1 MNLSAV
7 LLTGGE
13 SRRMGKD
20 KATALFQEK
29 PLWQVQL
36 NLLRELRPAEI
47 FLSAR
52 SDPDWRPADV
62 KFVADEP
69 PSRGPLSGVAAS
81 LGRIRTKHLLTLAI
95 DMPFMNEKY
104 LRFLCDQTEPG
115 RGVLPVIGDRAEPLA
130 AIYPAEARVDLVAAL
145 SGLDFSLQT
154 ATQRLVQACRLR
166 VIPVAEAEKEF
177 FRNLNEPADFKR
189 STRPIDKRARM
200 LGEEFREKK

>member
-20 KATALFQEK
+20 KATALFQGK
-29 PLWQVQL
+29 LLWQLQL
-36 NLLRELRPAEI
+36 NLLRDLQPAEI

-52 SDPDWRPADV
+52 SDPDWRPTDI

-81 LGRIRTKHLLTLAI
+81 LGRIGTKHLLALAI

-115 RGVLPVIGDRAEPLA
+115 CGVLPMIGDRAEPLA
-130 AIYPAEARVDLVAAL
+130 AIYPVEARVDLVAAL
-145 SGLDFSLQT
+145 SGSDFSLQT
-154 ATQRLVQACRLR
+154 ATQRLVQAGRLR
-166 VIPVAEAEKEF
+166 VISVTEAEKEF
-177 FRNLNEPADFKR
+177 FRNLNEPADLK
-189 STRPIDKRARM
+189 
-200 LGEEFREKK
+200 

>member
-1 MNLSAV
+1 MKLSAV

-20 KATALFQEK
+20 KATALFQGK

-36 NLLRELRPAEI
+36 GLLQELRPAEI

-52 SDPDWRPADV
+52 SDPGWRPADV

-81 LGRIRTKHLLTLAI
+81 LGRIRTKHLLALAV

-104 LRFLCDQTEPG
+104 LRFLCDQTETG
-115 RGVLPVIGDRAEPLA
+115 RGVLPMIGDRAEPLA
-130 AIYPAEARVDLVAAL
+130 AIYPAEARVDLMAAL
-145 SGLDFSLQT
+145 SGSDFSLQT
-154 ATQRLVQACRLR
+154 ATQRLVQATRLR
-166 VIPVAEAEKEF
+166 VIPVAEAEEEF
-177 FRNLNEPADFKR
+177 FRNLNEPADFK
-189 STRPIDKRARM
+189 
-200 LGEEFREKK
+200 

>member
-7 LLTGGE
+7 LLAGGE

-20 KATALFQEK
+20 KAIALFRRK
-29 PLWQVQL
+29 PLWQIQL

-62 KFVADEP
+62 EFVADEL

-95 DMPFMNEKY
+95 DMPFMSEKY
-104 LRFLCDQTEPG
+104 LRFLCDQIEPG
-115 RGVLPVIGDRAEPLA
+115 HGVLPIIGGRAEPLA
-130 AIYPAEARVDLVAAL
+130 AIYPAEARLDLVAAL

-154 ATQRLVQACRLR
+154 ATQRLVQAGRLR

-177 FRNLNEPADFKR
+177 FRNLNEPADLK
-189 STRPIDKRARM
+189 
-200 LGEEFREKK
+200 

>member
-7 LLTGGE
+7 LLTGGK

-20 KATALFQEK
+20 KATALFQGK

-52 SDPDWRPADV
+52 SDPGWRPADV

-81 LGRIRTKHLLTLAI
+81 LGRIRTKHLLVLAI

-104 LRFLCDQTEPG
+104 LRFLCDRTRRPNGSFTQTGCESF
-115 RGVLPVIGDRAEPLA
+115 L
-130 AIYPAEARVDLVAAL
+130 
-145 SGLDFSLQT
+145 
-154 ATQRLVQACRLR
+154 
-166 VIPVAEAEKEF
+166 
-177 FRNLNEPADFKR
+177 
-189 STRPIDKRARM
+189 
-200 LGEEFREKK
+200 

>member
-7 LLTGGE
+7 LLAGGE

-20 KATALFQEK
+20 KATAHFQGK
-29 PLWQVQL
+29 PLWRVQL
-36 NLLRELRPAEI
+36 NLLQEAQPAEI

-81 LGRIRTKHLLTLAI
+81 LGRIGTKHMLALAI

-104 LRFLCDQTEPG
+104 LRFLCDQAEPG
-115 RGVLPVIGDRAEPLA
+115 CGVLPMIGDRAEPLA
-130 AIYPAEARVDLVAAL
+130 AIYPGEARVDLVAAL

-154 ATQRLVQACRLR
+154 ATQRLVHAGRLR
-166 VIPVAEAEKEF
+166 VIAVAEAEKEF
-177 FRNLNEPADFKR
+177 FRNLNEPTDFK
-189 STRPIDKRARM
+189 
-200 LGEEFREKK
+200 

>member
-7 LLTGGE
+7 LLAGGE

-20 KATALFQEK
+20 KAAALFRGK

-62 KFVADEP
+62 EFVGDEL

-95 DMPFMNEKY
+95 DMPFMSEKY
-104 LRFLCDQTEPG
+104 LRFLCDQIEPR
-115 RGVLPVIGDRAEPLA
+115 RGVLPMIGGRAEPLA
-130 AIYPAEARVDLVAAL
+130 AIYPAEAHVDLVAAL

-154 ATQRLVQACRLR
+154 LDQRLVVAGKLR
-166 VIPVAEAEKEF
+166 AISVEKRDQHF
-177 FRNLNEPADFKR
+177 FRNLNEPADFK
-189 STRPIDKRARM
+189 
-200 LGEEFREKK
+200 

>member
-7 LLTGGE
+7 LLVGGE
-13 SRRMGKD
+13 SRRMGAD
-20 KATALFQEK
+20 KATALFRRK

-95 DMPFMNEKY
+95 DMPFMSEKY
-104 LRFLCDQTEPG
+104 LRFLCDQIEPR
-115 RGVLPVIGDRAEPLA
+115 RGVLPMIGGRAEPLA
-130 AIYPAEARVDLVAAL
+130 AIYPEGAHVDLVAAL

-154 ATQRLVQACRLR
+154 VTQRLVAAGKLQ
-166 VIPVAEAEKEF
+166 PVSVEKEDQDF
-177 FRNLNEPADFKR
+177 FRNINEPADLK
-189 STRPIDKRARM
+189 
-200 LGEEFREKK
+200 